1 MQLGVGFGRRVCVIH
16 LSPGIGRGNKGL
28 TVSTTQSDYLHRGT
42 APYRRASIAL
52 FCCGFATFALLY
64 CVQPLLPL
72 FSAEFQVS
80 PATSSLAVSAATV
93 GVALSLIV
101 VGVLSDRLGR
111 KWMMAASQLLVVAC
125 TLGVAFAPNWNAL
138 LALRFLSGV
147 ALSGVPA
154 VAMDYLAEEIEPES
168 LGAVMG
174 LYIAGNAMGGMAGR
188 LLTGVLVDVTGSWR
202 WAIALIAAIGLI
214 AALTFIRL
222 LPASKRF
229 EAAPAGRAAHH
240 LKSIAALFREP
251 TLPWIFGCGFLLMGG
266 FVALFNV
273 MSYRL
278 VAAPFNLSNAAV
290 GAIFLVYLIGAPV
303 SAAFGSLSDRHGRAP
318 MMAVATALML
328 LGLALTLIDNL
339 FAIVPGLAMI
349 TGGFFG
355 AHAMASAW
363 AGSRVPS
370 ARGQASSLYL
380 FFYYLGPGI
389 FGALAGGLWT
399 AHAWW
404 GVAAMIGAMQL
415 TLLAVVLLSP
425 LRKAG

>member
-1 MQLGVGFGRRVCVIH
+1 MSSGDSG
-16 LSPGIGRGNKGL
+16 
-28 TVSTTQSDYLHRGT
+28 YLHRGT
-42 APYRRASIAL
+42 PPYRRASIAL

-72 FSAEFQVS
+72 FSGEFHVS
-80 PATSSLAVSAATV
+80 PATSSLAVSAATI

-111 KWMMAASQLLVVAC
+111 KWLMAASQLAVVGC

-138 LALRFLSGV
+138 LMLHFASGV

-154 VAMDYLAEEIEPES
+154 VAMAYLAEEIEPES

-188 LLTGVLVDVTGSWR
+188 LLTGILVDVTGSWR
-202 WAIALIAAIGLI
+202 WAVGIIAAIGLV

-222 LPASKRF
+222 LPASRRF
-229 EAAPAGRAAHH
+229 QPAPAGRALHH
-240 LKSIAALFREP
+240 LNSIAGLFREP

-266 FVALFNV
+266 FVALFNI
-273 MSYRL
+273 MAYRL
-278 VAAPFNLSNAAV
+278 VAAPFNLSNGAV
-290 GAIFLVYLIGAPV
+290 GAIFLVYLVGAPV
-303 SAAFGSLSDRHGRAP
+303 SAAFGSLGDRLGKARI
-318 MMAVATALML
+318 MAAATALML
-328 LGLALTLIDNL
+328 AGLSLTLIPSL

-355 AHAMASAW
+355 AHALASAW

-389 FGALAGGLWT
+389 FGALAGRLWT
-399 AHAWW
+399 AHGWN
-404 GVAAMIGAMQL
+404 GVALLIGGMQL
-415 TLLAVVLLSP
+415 LLLALVMLSP
-425 LRKAG
+425 LPKAG